1 MIELN
6 RKLGKSGFKRGC
18 AIFYQAVRVG
28 MLVYFDNGEDCLWP
42 ESGWPGSRDDVM
54 AYCAHFC

>member
-1 MIELN
+1 MIEKN
-6 RKLGKSGFKRGC
+6 RKLGRKWIKERLRD
-18 AIFYQAVRVG
+18 FYQAVRVR
-28 MLVYFDNGEDCLWP
+28 MLVYFENGEDCLWP